1 MEFELE
7 VANDNNLH
15 DSEIKALLN
24 HVYVEGG
31 FATEH
36 EAESIFAPKSERLRG
51 DILIARSKSNR
62 DLAGMVILV
71 PPESDA
77 RKMAKDNDVEMHL
90 LGVDEKYRGTGLGAT
105 LIDRVI
111 QVAKDNRYSNML
123 LWTQAPM
130 MIAQFLYE
138 KAGFQKIDTVNR
150 NGREFY
156 VYRLAL

>member
-1 MEFELE
+1 MEFDIEL
-7 VANDNNLH
+7 ANHENLK
-15 DSEIKALLN
+15 DAEIWALLN

-31 FATEH
+31 YAKAY
-36 EAESIFAPKSERLRG
+36 EAETIFAPKSVRLRG
-51 DILIARSKSNR
+51 NVLIARSKSNH

-90 LGVDEKYRGTGLGAT
+90 LGVDQKYRGTGLGAM
-105 LIDRVI
+105 LIDKVI
-111 QVAKDNRYSNML
+111 HLARNNRYSNML

-130 MIAQFLYE
+130 VVAQSLYE
-138 KAGFQKIDTVNR
+138 KAGFKRIDTMYR

-156 VYRLAL
+156 IYQLTL